1 MIQPEPNPQ
10 HVSFPSLASALRHH
24 GTVTPDATSIV
35 HLGSGGV
42 HTYGQMLDTARRL
55 VTVLADLGVGKK
67 DKVAFAVRNHWL
79 HLPLLIACSARR
91 AILVPIDP
99 ELHRDALAYIV
110 DDATPALM
118 IVLDAA
124 SATDTNRGRPT
135 LSLAALLQ
143 RIAAVEPATALLE
156 PTVGDVV
163 LMIYTSGTT
172 GSTKCVMLTDDNLVA
187 NATALASRYRIAP
200 TDRYLCTLPTHH
212 MNAIM
217 MTGMVPLMAGAS
229 VVLGD
234 VLGYKSAKLYWNIVA
249 DHDVTIVSLVP
260 SIMALLLK
268 LFPHGAHGQSD
279 GLRLAFCGAAPLS
292 EETWR
297 TFESTFG
304 VPVYQG
310 YGLTE
315 TTCWAVSTLPGVPHD
330 YCTVGVPLDGCEIRI
345 DAPTTTTTTTTTT
358 TSRIPGASGEV
369 LIKGPIVGAGYFK
382 NPKLTQACLTADGAF
397 RTGDLGFVDDVGELR
412 ITGRIKEI
420 IIKNGANVFAPDLDQ
435 LLAEHPAIESSK
447 TIGLPDALVGE
458 RICCVCVLKEG
469 HQASDQFTEQG
480 IRSWLQER
488 LSRALWPDVIELVG
502 ALPRGGAGK
511 VMTNLLRQMV
521 TGELADDIAASLG
534 SWKFKRAQASDDHA
548 IRATIQRSIMGGRPI
563 PLLTYWGCG
572 ARAGIVDVDRQALAR
587 LKDYSDSL
595 RRVPHSP
602 AALTLILTD
611 SHAANNH
618 IPLSRSTAYFDA
630 IAAHAHTLQFTVV
643 KMTDLWRDGGLSTDH
658 IDRDMTGAAANEA
671 WQADPLRSRLI
682 DQAGKHVEGGADVER
697 AAWRYRVMCR
707 LEGQLVA
714 ACHPDHIFL
723 TYNPPEFDAVSP
735 GLPKVYLSSFKA
747 GTSVKPWFH
756 TRDTL

>member
-10 HVSFPSLASALRHH
+10 QVSFPSLASALRHH

-55 VTVLADLGVGKK
+55 ITVLADLGVGKK

-110 DDATPALM
+110 DDAAPAVM
-118 IVLDAA
+118 IVVDAA
-124 SATDTNRGRPT
+124 PSAETNRGRPL
-135 LSLAALLQ
+135 LSLADFLQ
-143 RIAAVEPATALLE
+143 RIAAVDPVSDLGE
-156 PTVGDVV
+156 PTAGDVV

-172 GSTKCVMLTDDNLVA
+172 GSTKCVMLTDQNLVA
-187 NATALASRYRIAP
+187 NATALANRYGIAK

-234 VLGYKSAKLYWNIVA
+234 ILGFKSAKLYWKLVA
-249 DHDVTIVSLVP
+249 DHGVTIVSLVP

-268 LFPHGAHGQSD
+268 LFPRGVPTPVEN
-279 GLRLAFCGAAPLS
+279 LRLAFCGAAPLS
-292 EETWR
+292 EQTWR

-330 YCTVGVPLDGCEIRI
+330 YSTVGEPLDGCEIRI
-345 DAPTTTTTTTTTT
+345 DETTTTT

-469 HQASDQFTEQG
+469 HQASDQVTEQG

-488 LSRALWPDVIELVG
+488 LSRALWPDVIEFVG

-521 TGELADDIAASLG
+521 TGELADDIVASLG
-534 SWKFKRAQASDDHA
+534 SWKYKRAQASDDDA
-548 IRATIQRSIMGGRPI
+548 IRATIQRSLMGGRPI
-563 PLLTYWGCG
+563 PLLAYWGCG
-572 ARAGIVDVDRQALAR
+572 ARASIADVDRQALVR
-587 LKDYSDSL
+587 LKEYSDSL
-595 RRVPHSP
+595 RRVAHSP

-618 IPLSRSTAYFDA
+618 IPAARSTAYFDA
-630 IAAHAHTLQFTVV
+630 IAAHARNLDFAVV
-643 KMTDLWRDGGLSTDH
+643 TMTDLWRDGGLSTGQ
-658 IDRDMTGAAANEA
+658 IDRDMTGAAAEDA
-671 WQADPLRSRLI
+671 WQTDPLRSRLI
-682 DQAGKHVEGGADVER
+682 DQARKHVEGGADVEG

-714 ACHPDHIFL
+714 ARHPDHIFI

-756 TRDTL
+756 AGDTL